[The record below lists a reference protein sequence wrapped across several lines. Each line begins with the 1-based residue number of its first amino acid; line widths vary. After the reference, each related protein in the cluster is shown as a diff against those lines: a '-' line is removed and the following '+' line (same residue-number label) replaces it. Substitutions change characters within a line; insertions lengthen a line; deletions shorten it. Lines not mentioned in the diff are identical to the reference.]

1 MKKPSYLVI
10 CTLSVFIIQV
20 TVSPSFG
27 LTIDKVLAS
36 VDGEVV
42 TLTDYQHFIE
52 GLYGIR
58 NTDSVDAK
66 LLERLITDRIILHTA
81 VRRGIEVTDL
91 EVEKNV
97 AAFREQNDLSQK
109 DLEDV
114 LSSQGMTMEVYKKRM
129 ADKLKSMKLFSL
141 EVESKVIVTDK
152 EIEDYYYDHKK
163 DYLLST
169 EKVEITTILL
179 KLKKDASVTEITEL
193 KSKALWMAA
202 QLQKGGSFESI
213 INHPNVLKG
222 FVEFESVSG
231 QFERGSLN
239 PELDDK
245 AFSMQIGET
254 SEPIWVPKGAYIL
267 KLINRTDE
275 NFKSIRDVHEEIYRH
290 LFEKK
295 REIIFNEFVRSLWE
309 TKSVKIY

>member
-1 MKKPSYLVI
+1 MS
-10 CTLSVFIIQV
+10 S
-20 TVSPSFG
+20 SFG
-27 LTIDKVLAS
+27 LTIDKVLAN

-42 TLTDYQHFIE
+42 TMSDYQHFIE

-97 AAFREQNDLSQK
+97 AAFKEQNDLSQK

-129 ADKLKSMKLFSL
+129 ADKLKSMKLFSI

-152 EIEDYYYDHKK
+152 EIEDYYYEHKK
-163 DYLLST
+163 DYLLSP
-169 EKVEITTILL
+169 EKVEISTILL

-193 KSKALWMAA
+193 KSKALWMTA
-202 QLQKGGSFESI
+202 QLQKGDSFESI
-213 INHPNVLKG
+213 INHQNVLKG
-222 FVEFESVSG
+222 SVEFESVSG

-239 PELDDK
+239 PELDAK
-245 AFSMQIGET
+245 AFSMQMGET
-254 SEPIWVPKGAYIL
+254 SEPIWVTKGAYIL
-267 KLINRTDE
+267 KLINRSDE
-275 NFKSIRDVHEEIYRH
+275 SFKSIIDVHEEIYRH

-295 REIIFNEFVRSLWE
+295 SKIIFNEFVRSLWE
-309 TKSVKIY
+309 TKSVKMY